1 MRKVLF
7 GVAISKLLLLALVL
21 LSLALSYIPD
31 QAYHPASADTASQD
45 LHVIE
50 FNDLGL
56 PHDPDQL
63 KALTQRIARQ
73 GGKAELLIFIHGWHH
88 SAAPDD
94 ENFLAFQQF
103 YQQMAS
109 KDPQRNLLGLYIGWR
124 GDKYDPLWLDGST
137 DATSQVEALDFLTI
151 FERKAVARRIGKT
164 GFSMLLDELDK
175 QVNQGQLQRYTVLGH
190 SLGGAMALH
199 ASKKRLT
206 ASIAANRDN
215 PNLFVLLNPA
225 VRASEYKPMDQLLSV
240 DRQKPAMVVL
250 QSKTD
255 FALTEAWQW
264 LRDGERVMGNSWAI
278 THDIDRCPRGDC
290 SIPLSIPKSLQ
301 AHDAKPGCLMTL
313 PGSGWKVRARLQAR
327 RTVQTC
333 QDANMQAVWVL
344 AVSDDIISGHNGI
357 LTTAHAGAL
366 AEVMAMI
373 DRYHNKLPQGSA
385 ALSPAATAAGAETA
399 SEAAAEELLN
409 GEVPKQQET
418 PKSESQNPESQ
429 NTEIQNPAKQNA
441 ETQLQH
447 RQQQAEHNEVLLNEA
462 LALPAAAETAV
473 PASLESTKDTATTS
487 PTDTAGERA
496 TQQDSLSTPD
506 SALSSDSL
514 PSSEGAAT

>member
-7 GVAISKLLLLALVL
+7 GVAISKIVLLALIL

-31 QAYHPASADTASQD
+31 RAYHPVTAATASQD

-56 PHDPDQL
+56 LHNQQQVDAL
-63 KALTQRIARQ
+63 KQRLQAQQ
-73 GGKAELLIFIHGWHH
+73 GQQQGKAELLIFVHGWHH

-103 YQQMAS
+103 HQQMAS
-109 KDPQRNLLGLYIGWR
+109 KDPQRNLIGVYIGWR

-151 FERKAVARRIGKT
+151 FERKLVARRIGKN
-164 GFSMLLDELDK
+164 GFSRLLDEFDALV
-175 QVNQGQLQRYTVLGH
+175 QQGQLQRYTVLGH
-190 SLGGAMALH
+190 SLGGAIALH
-199 ASKKRLT
+199 GSKTRLS
-206 ASIAANRDN
+206 ASIAAGKDN

-290 SIPLSIPKSLQ
+290 SVPMNVPAALA
-301 AHDAKPGCLMTL
+301 AHDAKPGCLMVL
-313 PGSGWKVRARLQAR
+313 EQSGWKIRARLQAR

-333 QDANMQAVWVL
+333 PDANMQAVWVL

-357 LTTAHAGAL
+357 LTPEHAGAL
-366 AEVMAMI
+366 AEVMQMI

-385 ALSPAATAAGAETA
+385 QLSAAAAAAGALQQA
-399 SEAAAEELLN
+399 EAAAETVLN
-409 GEVPKQQET
+409 EAAAQAALDADDAEKPVEPTQQ
-418 PKSESQNPESQ
+418 PPEQ
-429 NTEIQNPAKQNA
+429 PQPVQQQPGPDNA
-441 ETQLQH
+441 V
-447 RQQQAEHNEVLLNEA
+447 QQAEPEQTPPVTPA
-462 LALPAAAETAV
+462 DLPEHA
-473 PASLESTKDTATTS
+473 D
-487 PTDTAGERA
+487 
-496 TQQDSLSTPD
+496 
-506 SALSSDSL
+506 
-514 PSSEGAAT
+514 AATEAGSQ